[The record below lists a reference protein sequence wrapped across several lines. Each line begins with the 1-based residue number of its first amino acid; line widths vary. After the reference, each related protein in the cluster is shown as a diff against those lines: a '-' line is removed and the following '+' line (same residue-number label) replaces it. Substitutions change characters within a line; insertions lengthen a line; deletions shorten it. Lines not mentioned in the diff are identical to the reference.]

1 MKMSGKFAS
10 PLVTNGLLAGMT
22 MALMTIAAPAMAD
35 TPLLTDQVSISTA
48 NLDLATPHGR
58 AVLERRVNAAIN
70 AMCGAPVFGSRDEAE
85 ALQACRDE
93 ARAAAQPQVKAVLSR
108 ASVTVASAR

>member
-1 MKMSGKFAS
+1 MAGKFAS

-22 MALMTIAAPAMAD
+22 MALMTIATPAMAD
-35 TPLLTDQVSISTA
+35 TPLQTEKVLVSIA
-48 NLDLATPHGR
+48 YLDLASPKGR
-58 AVLERRVNAAIN
+58 NILERRVNAAIN
-70 AMCGAPVFGSRDEAE
+70 TLCGTPVFGDRAEAE

-93 ARAAAQPQVKAVLSR
+93 ARAAAQPQIKAILSR

>member
-1 MKMSGKFAS
+1 MTGKFAS

-22 MALMTIAAPAMAD
+22 MALLTIAAPAMAD
-35 TPLLTDQVSISTA
+35 TPLLTEQVSISTA

-58 AVLERRVNAAIN
+58 QKLERRINTAISDL
-70 AMCGAPVFGSRDEAE
+70 CGAPVFGARDDAE
-85 ALQACRDE
+85 TLRACRE
-93 ARAAAQPQVKAVLSR
+93 AARTAVQPQVQAMLNR